1 MNEIISKIKDL
12 YEALVK
18 EKARNEAISGHLTA
32 ELASLEGKNTSLKH
46 RDVEVSKREE
56 AVSKLEGIAL
66 IKDEGEA
73 LKKEVSRLKEEMA
86 NDRKV
91 FLEGIAKDK
100 AEIAKSYKD
109 IEASL
114 VEVKRREDVLKSDR
128 EKLEKEKLSYKND
141 IIKSFD
147 KR

>member
-18 EKARNEAISGHLTA
+18 ATAKADAIAGHQTSETA
-32 ELASLEGKNTSLKH
+32 RLDGKETSLNYQA
-46 RDVEVSKREE
+46 VELSKREE
-56 AVSKLEGIAL
+56 AVKKVEGIAL

-73 LKKEVSRLKEEMA
+73 LKKESLRLKEEMA

-91 FLEGIAKDK
+91 FLESIAKDK

-128 EKLEKEKLSYKND
+128 EKLEKEKLSFKND

-147 KR
+147 RK